1 MRKSVIIC
9 TIVAY
14 LVKGQSNVA
23 TYLEIHPDNPQA
35 RLIKQADAMLRKGC
49 IAAIP
54 TDSCYALVCHI
65 GDKAA
70 QARITRIRQLD
81 KQHHFTLLCA
91 DLSELGAYAQVNKSA
106 YRILRHYTPG
116 PYTFI
121 LPATRDVPKRLA
133 NPKRKTI
140 GMRVPDNAI
149 VHSLLARLQE
159 PLLSVTLIMP
169 PDSEPLTDANTIV
182 DALDKRVD
190 LIIDGGHC
198 GLEPTTVVDLETTVP
213 EVLRQ
218 GKGEFGH

>member
-1 MRKSVIIC
+1 MAV
-9 TIVAY
+9 
-14 LVKGQSNVA
+14 
-23 TYLEIHPDNPQA
+23 YLEIHPDNPQA
-35 RLIKQADAMLRKGC
+35 RLIKQAEAMLRKGAV
-49 IAAIP
+49 AAIP

-70 QARITRIRQLD
+70 QEKIARIRKLD
-81 KQHHFTLLCA
+81 KNHHFTLLCA
-91 DLSELGAYAQVNKSA
+91 DLSELGCYAQVNKNA

-140 GMRVPDNAI
+140 GLRVPDNAI
-149 VHSLLARLQE
+149 VHALLAELKE
-159 PLLSVTLIMP
+159 PLLSVTLIVP
-169 PDSEPLTDANTIV
+169 PEIQPLTDADTII
-182 DALDKRVD
+182 DQLDNLID

-198 GLEPTTVVDLETTVP
+198 GLQPTTVIDLETAIP

-218 GKGEFGH
+218 GKGEFDRV

>member
-1 MRKSVIIC
+1 MLKSVIIC
-9 TIVAY
+9 AIVAY
-14 LVKGQSNVA
+14 LFKGQSQVA
-23 TYLEIHPDNPQA
+23 DYLEIHPENPQA
-35 RLIKQADAMLRKGC
+35 RLIKQADAMLRKGA

-70 QARITRIRQLD
+70 QARIARIRQLD

-91 DLSELGAYAQVNKSA
+91 DLSELGSYAQVNKNA

-140 GMRVPDNAI
+140 GLRVPDNLI
-149 VHSLLARLQE
+149 VQALLTRLQE
-159 PLLSVTLIMP
+159 PLLSVTLIVP
-169 PDSEPLTDANTIV
+169 PATQPLTDAGSII
-182 DALDKRVD
+182 DCLDNQVD

-198 GLEPTTVVDLETTVP
+198 GLEPTTVIDLETSIP

-218 GKGEFGH
+218 GKGDFDR